1 MTERAGRIARS
12 GQIRSK
18 AYAKKAGFRPKGP
31 KKTAGGGPGKSKKK
45 ATPEITGRSRVQKYG
60 NFISLDKNGGM
71 VIDEQALA
79 AAKAAAP
86 LRKAKAKGANLK
98 SAPAAEGS
106 NWETAQFEDPALV
119 EERNRMAN
127 MANNPQLPQQQ
138 TQMPQQQGP
147 QGMYGQYQQ
156 MFGLSPSPN
165 AGGAFPD
172 YGMYGPGG
180 GTHGAPPGAYP
191 GYGDYPMGPG
201 GPSVVAQ
208 PVQKESWRKPP
219 SGGVLLPHEVPGA
232 PNRGASAPSPQQ
244 SGDLMAII
252 GQLKT
257 EEMIALAC
265 GGAGFLLFIV
275 VIVVV
280 IIRFKKKRQKKNKKA
295 QDAAR
300 NEWRATSDTLSPP
313 PGYQPSYS
321 AKDPEHLARI
331 QGRELPPPP
340 ALSYTQSA
348 GPPLTGM
355 TTASGTYM
363 SDERP
368 SMRHKD

>member
-1 MTERAGRIARS
+1 MTERAARVARS

-18 AYAKKAGFRPKGP
+18 AYAKKAGFKPKGP
-31 KKTAGGGPGKSKKK
+31 ARKTAGGGGGKSKKK
-45 ATPEITGRSRVQKYG
+45 TPEITGRSRVQKYG
-60 NFISLDKNGGM
+60 NFITLDKNGGM
-71 VIDEQALA
+71 VIDEAALA

-106 NWETAQFEDPALV
+106 QWEDPALV

-127 MANNPQLPQQQ
+127 MAN
-138 TQMPQQQGP
+138 MPQQQQP
-147 QGMYGQYQQ
+147 QVPQQVGMYGQYQQ

-165 AGGAFPD
+165 QAGPPGAFPD
-172 YGMYGPGG
+172 YGMYGQGQPGAHG
-180 GTHGAPPGAYP
+180 GGAYP

-201 GPSVVAQ
+201 APSVVAQ

-219 SGGVLLPHEVPGA
+219 SGGVLMPHEVPGA
-232 PNRGASAPSPQQ
+232 PPGVRGGHAQAPQQ
-244 SGDLMAII
+244 NGDLMAII

-275 VIVVV
+275 VIIVV

-295 QDAAR
+295 QDDAR
-300 NEWRATSDTLSPP
+300 NEWRATNDTLSPP

-340 ALSYTQSA
+340 ALSFTQSA